1 MSMLLC
7 EAQHWRWT
15 KGLPASVVFAA
26 AAYAAYAAY
35 AAAAAAYGCF
45 LSVSSGCANV
55 LLWLTIAHLTLSPAG
70 CDGAMSCYA
79 SCVGA

>member
-1 MSMLLC
+1 MLLC

-26 AAYAAYAAY
+26 AAYAA
-35 AAAAAAYGCF
+35 AAAAAAAAASACGCF

-55 LLWLTIAHLTLSPAG
+55 LLWLTIAHLTLLPAG